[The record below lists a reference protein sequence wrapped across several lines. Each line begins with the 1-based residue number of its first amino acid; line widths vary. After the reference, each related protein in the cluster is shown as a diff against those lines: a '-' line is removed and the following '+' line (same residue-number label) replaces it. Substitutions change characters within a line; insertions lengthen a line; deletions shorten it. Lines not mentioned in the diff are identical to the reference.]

1 MSQQTSQPQPGAS
14 PAHAGAPRKL
24 RFGEVLVQEG
34 ILSEAQ
40 LKKALLEQQTAGRPL
55 GEMLVDQ
62 GVMTPAA
69 LVQLLARSLGVRGV
83 QLRHG
88 LIDPAVFKL
97 LGGDEAERLLSIP
110 LFKVH
115 GTLTVAMTEPQS
127 LPKIDR
133 LRQLTGCK
141 IRPALALE
149 PNVREFVKKYAAGET
164 TVDAFLTS
172 LAESDVEVVER
183 ECVDEGPATDLD
195 KMVAGSPIINLVNV
209 ALLTAVRDKASD
221 IHLEPTKSGTRI
233 RYRIDGVLRDLM
245 RPPAGMHAAIVSR
258 VKVIGKMDIAE
269 KRLPQEGR
277 VHIVAEGREIDLRVS
292 SMPTLLG
299 EKLVVRIL
307 DKSNLRVRMEDL
319 GFRAE
324 ALAAFQRMLRQPHGL
339 VLVTGPTGSGK
350 TTTLYSALDLVRSP
364 ELNIV
369 TIEDPVEY
377 QLDLIN
383 QTHVHEAV
391 GMTFARALRS
401 ILRQDP
407 DVIMVGEIRDQE
419 TARVAVQAALTGHL
433 VLATLHT
440 NDAPGAV
447 ARLLDMGIEPY
458 LLSSA
463 LNGAVAQRLARSI
476 CTGCATKY
484 YPGEQELRDAGLVDK
499 SNKSFRKGGGC
510 QQCHDSGFQGRF
522 GIYEVM
528 EVTPELRRMVHKA
541 APTHELRDNVREQ
554 GGRTLR
560 EDGVAC
566 ALEGRRGLDGVLRVT
581 HSEDDMACARARRGR
596 RVDHDREDD
605 DEGSGMKLAY
615 TAVDAAGRNVS
626 DTVDATD
633 ASEAIEA
640 RAPPGPVRRAD
651 QDRRREVGRGR
662 CRRRPRAAQAVRV
675 EAAEESGDVHAAAL
689 GARVVR
695 HAARAGAGLARAA
708 GEGAGR
714 GATCSSRSAP
724 PAWRRAPRS
733 PRRWRSSPTSSTPS
747 AAA

>member
-1 MSQQTSQPQPGAS
+1 VQQGILTEEQLKRALIEQQTS
-14 PAHAGAPRKL
+14 
-24 RFGEVLVQEG
+24 
-34 ILSEAQ
+34 
-40 LKKALLEQQTAGRPL
+40 GRPL

-62 GVMTPAA
+62 GLINSTM
-69 LVQLLARSLGVRGV
+69 LVQILARCLGVRGC

-88 LIDPAVFKL
+88 LIDPTVFKL
-97 LGGDEAERLLSIP
+97 VGAEEAERLLAVP

-127 LPKIDR
+127 LPKVDR

-141 IRPALALE
+141 IRAVLALDA
-149 PNVREFVKKYAAGET
+149 NVREYIKKYAAGDT
-164 TVDAFLTS
+164 NVDAFLTS
-172 LAESDVEVVER
+172 LAEADVDVVDKET
-183 ECVDEGPATDLD
+183 VDEGPSTDLD

-221 IHLEPTKSGTRI
+221 IHIEPEKKGTRI

-245 RPPAGMHAAIVSR
+245 KPPPGMHASIVSR

-307 DKSNLRVRMEDL
+307 DKTNLKVSMEDL
-319 GFRAE
+319 GFRPD
-324 ALAAFQRMLRQPHGL
+324 ALAAFKRMLSQPHGL

-383 QTHVHEAV
+383 QTHVNDGV
-391 GMTFARALRS
+391 GLTFAKALRS

-407 DVIMVGEIRDQE
+407 DVIMVGEIRDEE

-447 ARLLDMGIEPY
+447 ARLLDMNIEPY

-463 LNGAVAQRLARSI
+463 INGAVAQRLARTI
-476 CTGCATKY
+476 CQACATKY
-484 YPGEQELRDAGLVDK
+484 YPTEQELHDAGLTDK
-499 SNKSFRKGGGC
+499 ANRAFRKGGGC

-528 EVTPELRRMVHKA
+528 EVTPEIRRMIHKA
-541 APTHELRDNVREQ
+541 SPTHELREKFREQ

-560 EDGVAC
+560 EEGVLA
-566 ALEGRRGLDGVLRVT
+566 ALEGQSSLDEVLRVT
-581 HSEDDMACARARRGR
+581 HNEDGEDGQASRR
-596 RVDHDREDD
+596 
-605 DEGSGMKLAY
+605 
-615 TAVDAAGRNVS
+615 
-626 DTVDATD
+626 
-633 ASEAIEA
+633 
-640 RAPPGPVRRAD
+640 
-651 QDRRREVGRGR
+651 
-662 CRRRPRAAQAVRV
+662 
-675 EAAEESGDVHAAAL
+675 
-689 GARVVR
+689 
-695 HAARAGAGLARAA
+695 LAR
-708 GEGAGR
+708 
-714 GATCSSRSAP
+714 P
-724 PAWRRAPRS
+724 HPA
-733 PRRWRSSPTSSTPS
+733 SSTPAPPIQTPATATPTPVPTKG
-747 AAA
+747 AA